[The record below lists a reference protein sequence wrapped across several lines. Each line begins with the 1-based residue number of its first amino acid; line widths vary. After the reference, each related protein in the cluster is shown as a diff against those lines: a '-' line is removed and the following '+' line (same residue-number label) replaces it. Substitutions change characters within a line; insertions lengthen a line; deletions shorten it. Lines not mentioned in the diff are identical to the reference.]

1 MEYLIGFLLS
11 FAVAAL
17 AAIIGLDRDRGF
29 YPTVLCVIASYY
41 VLFAVMGGGGQTL
54 VIEIAVASVF
64 SLFAI
69 LAYKRTLW
77 LAIAAIVGHGVFD
90 FVHHF
95 FIQNPGGIALV
106 AGLLFGVRCDPWSVV
121 GRAPDEARSWQR
133 VGYAMSATRVF
144 LVTSSGLR

>member
-17 AAIIGLDRDRGF
+17 AAITGLDRDRAF

-41 VLFAVMGGGGQTL
+41 VLFAVMGGSGQTL

-77 LAIAAIVGHGVFD
+77 LAVAAIVGHGVFD

-95 FIQNPGGIALV
+95 FIQNPGVPPWWPGLCLAFDVILGAWLAV
-106 AGLLFGVRCDPWSVV
+106 RLMRHEAGNESVR
-121 GRAPDEARSWQR
+121 R
-133 VGYAMSATRVF
+133 
-144 LVTSSGLR
+144 

>member
-11 FAVAAL
+11 FTVAAL
-17 AAIIGLDRDRGF
+17 AAIIGLDRDRAF

-77 LAIAAIVGHGVFD
+77 LAVAAIVGHGVFD

-95 FIQNPGGIALV
+95 FIQNPGV
-106 AGLLFGVRCDPWSVV
+106 P
-121 GRAPDEARSWQR
+121 P
-133 VGYAMSATRVF
+133 
-144 LVTSSGLR
+144 